1 MIRVFIAD
9 DHDIV
14 RSGLRRLLAEDP
26 EIQICGEASTAS
38 GLVNRVRQERP
49 DVVALDINMPGSDG
63 TKTVRA
69 LTQLKPAPAVVIFTM
84 YPEDS
89 HAVAYL
95 RSGAKAF
102 LNKRRSIRDLADA
115 IRTVHKGRRYITPD
129 LTQCLFEHGINV
141 EEPASKIFSPR
152 ERQVIERL
160 AEGGR
165 AVDIA
170 AEFGVSASTVN
181 TYVQRIKEK
190 LGAHSI
196 VEIVEFARDNGLL
209 G

>member
-1 MIRVFIAD
+1 MIRVFVAD

-14 RSGLRRLLAEDP
+14 RSGLQRLLAEDP
-26 EIQICGEASTAS
+26 EIQICGEASTGS
-38 GLVNRVRQERP
+38 GLVDRARRERP
-49 DVVALDINMPGSDG
+49 DVVVLDINMPGNDG

-69 LTQLKPAPAVVIFTM
+69 LTQLTPPPAVVIFTM

-102 LNKRRSIRDLADA
+102 LNKRRSIRELADA
-115 IRTVHKGRRYITPD
+115 IRTVSKGRRYVTPE
-129 LTQCLFEHGINV
+129 LARYLFEHSIDV
-141 EEPASKIFSPR
+141 EKAASKIFSPR
-152 ERQVIERL
+152 ERQVILRL

-170 AEFGVSASTVN
+170 AETGVSASTVN

-190 LGAHSI
+190 LGVRSI
-196 VEIVEFARDNGLL
+196 VEIVEFARDNALL